1 MRLGDKCHDKDSF
14 YYNPAVL
21 IESYPILKGRR
32 GKLSDGESL
41 MLKCRLKLLKQ
52 HTFVPQEVL

>member
-1 MRLGDKCHDKDSF
+1 MTLGDKCHDKDS
-14 YYNPAVL
+14 V
-21 IESYPILKGRR
+21 ESYPFLKGRR

>member
-21 IESYPILKGRR
+21 VESYLFLKGRR

-41 MLKCRLKLLKQ
+41 MLKCRLKL
-52 HTFVPQEVL
+52 